1 MTTLDGNSLIYVFK
15 KNLSHTHTHT
25 NSLHEFERKYG
36 DIVGAGVQSGCGRND
51 VNTVF
56 FMKIQK
62 MFSQIHYAK

>member
-15 KNLSHTHTHT
+15 KILLTHTHT

-36 DIVGAGVQSGCGRND
+36 DIVGVGVQSVYGRND
-51 VNTVF
+51 VNIVL